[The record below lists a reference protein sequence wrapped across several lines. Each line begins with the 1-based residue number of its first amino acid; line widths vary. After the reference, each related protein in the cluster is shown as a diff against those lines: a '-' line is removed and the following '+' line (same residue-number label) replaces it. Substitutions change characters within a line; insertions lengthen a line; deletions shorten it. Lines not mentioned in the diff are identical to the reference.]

1 MSRHVIRHHHKKG
14 EPHKAIEYCL
24 DQVETRLANGGTFL
38 HDTIKTH
45 GALTTQLLAELQR
58 LAAAAPGA
66 AAAEGQTDETGAAT
80 PSTATSTPHF
90 IPGTMKTNIGTLK
103 SVVKFLRA
111 QGDKPQVLFS
121 FEAETGDESLE
132 TIEVRMPTLKNVCAP
147 WADRKLTGPESF
159 AALACDT
166 ALVLAAAPDAMF
178 YLPPRINDIFFWSNN
193 QRAWLDVMI
202 LDEFIYQID
211 PYCSLFITGTPFS
224 VPLPHTAPRPSNA
237 RCRDRI
243 LVPHA
248 GDKPKDDCVMGPSK
262 PGEVRQNRSY
272 VLLNKAELLG
282 VGFKSAN
289 QKGSG
294 KATFHG
300 KTLADEIKALRGG
313 HHVTVLVNQTPDSQ
327 APPEYCVI
335 TPPDVEQFAKVARMG
350 ADDEISYYQL
360 KQRTNLKFVPVAD
373 AAQQL
378 VDAYEKYSRFAS
390 RARER
395 RGRVVDTSPTQAPVF
410 PGLPR
415 RDGRHRRLARQEPG
429 RARRGGAPLGPG
441 RVLRALVPGRRQ
453 GPVRDH
459 LQVPLPGAEAGPHGP
474 HRLLRVHGQFDGTR
488 GVGSDHSPQQNRV
501 RRRLR
506 RDVGQHGAPPRPRH
520 TQRPTPLTTP
530 QVDIWVHYFL
540 AKKLGAWR
548 PAAVFSTTAELLA
561 RTEFSILKRSPAGQF
576 DKAGEGIFYV
586 KDWKAS
592 SRASLHFDYVHKR
605 DAAALAEH
613 HHPSRSQFL
622 RTVVVSPSKDS
633 DQEVDR
639 RKDLKR
645 LFDLVVNEEEE
656 TPPEP
661 KADWLATPRQ
671 QY

>member
-1 MSRHVIRHHHKKG
+1 M
-14 EPHKAIEYCL
+14 
-24 DQVETRLANGGTFL
+24 
-38 HDTIKTH
+38 
-45 GALTTQLLAELQR
+45 LAELQR
-58 LAAAAPGA
+58 LAAAAPGD

-90 IPGTMKTNIGTLK
+90 IPGTMKTNDIGTLK
-103 SVVKFLRA
+103 SMIEFLRA
-111 QGDKPQVLFS
+111 QGDEPQALFS

-211 PYCSLFITGTPFS
+211 PHCSLFITGTPFS
-224 VPLPHTAPRPSNA
+224 VHYHTHTHRPSNA

-272 VLLNKAELLG
+272 VLLNKTELLG
-282 VGFKSAN
+282 VGFKSDN
-289 QKGSG
+289 TEKSG
-294 KATFHG
+294 QATFHG

-313 HHVTVLVNQTPDSQ
+313 HHVTVLVKQTPDSQ
-327 APPEYCVI
+327 APPEYCVV

-350 ADDEISYYQL
+350 SDTEVSYYQL
-360 KQRTNLKFVPVAD
+360 KKSTNLKFVPVAD

-378 VDAYEKYSRFAS
+378 VDAYKKYSRFAS

-395 RGRVVDTSPTQAPVF
+395 RDRVVDTSPTQAPIF

-429 RARRGGAPLGPG
+429 RARRGGAHLGPG

-474 HRLLRVHGQFDGTR
+474 HRLLRVHGQFDEAR
-488 GVGSDHSPQQNRV
+488 GVGADQAQQQHRV
-501 RRRLR
+501 GRRPR

-520 TQRPTPLTTP
+520 TQRPAPLTTP

-540 AKKLGAWR
+540 AKELGAWR

-561 RTEFSILKRSPAGQF
+561 RTEFSILKRGSPGQF
-576 DKAGEGIFYV
+576 DKAGKGIFYV

-592 SRASLHFDYVHKR
+592 SRGSLHFDYVHKR
-605 DAAALAEH
+605 DAAALAER
-613 HHPSRSQFL
+613 HPKSKSQFL
-622 RTVVVSPSKDS
+622 RTVVVSPSKTWE
-633 DQEVDR
+633 QELDR
-639 RKDLKR
+639 REDLKR
-645 LFDLVVNEEEE
+645 LFDLVVSEKTE

-661 KADWLATPRQ
+661 KADWLATPRR

>member
-1 MSRHVIRHHHKKG
+1 
-14 EPHKAIEYCL
+14 
-24 DQVETRLANGGTFL
+24 
-38 HDTIKTH
+38 
-45 GALTTQLLAELQR
+45 LLAELQR
-58 LAAAAPGA
+58 LAAAAPGD

-80 PSTATSTPHF
+80 QSTATSTPHF

-178 YLPPRINDIFFWSNN
+178 YLPPRINDIFFWSKN

-272 VLLNKAELLG
+272 VLLNKSELLG
-282 VGFKSAN
+282 VGFKSDN
-289 QKGSG
+289 RKGSG
-294 KATFHG
+294 RGTFTTE
-300 KTLADEIKALRGG
+300 TLADEIKALRGG

-327 APPEYCVI
+327 APPEYCVV

-395 RGRVVDTSPTQAPVF
+395 RGRVVDTSPRRPQYFKDFLVATAGPDDSRGKNLAGRAEEERLWALAGYCVRSF
-410 PGLPR
+410 PGAGKAQFEITYKYLFQAWKLGRTVRIGCYVSTVNSMDPEEWEPTALANNIESGDGVVATLASTAPR
-415 RDGRHRRLARQEPG
+415 R
-429 RARRGGAPLGPG
+429 
-441 RVLRALVPGRRQ
+441 
-453 GPVRDH
+453 VRDTH
-459 LQVPLPGAEAGPHGP
+459 SAPH
-474 HRLLRVHGQFDGTR
+474 H
-488 GVGSDHSPQQNRV
+488 
-501 RRRLR
+501 
-506 RDVGQHGAPPRPRH
+506 
-520 TQRPTPLTTP
+520 
-530 QVDIWVHYFL
+530 
-540 AKKLGAWR
+540 
-548 PAAVFSTTAELLA
+548 
-561 RTEFSILKRSPAGQF
+561 
-576 DKAGEGIFYV
+576 
-586 KDWKAS
+586 
-592 SRASLHFDYVHKR
+592 
-605 DAAALAEH
+605 
-613 HHPSRSQFL
+613 
-622 RTVVVSPSKDS
+622 
-633 DQEVDR
+633 
-639 RKDLKR
+639 
-645 LFDLVVNEEEE
+645 
-656 TPPEP
+656 
-661 KADWLATPRQ
+661 
-671 QY
+671 

>member
-1 MSRHVIRHHHKKG
+1 
-14 EPHKAIEYCL
+14 
-24 DQVETRLANGGTFL
+24 
-38 HDTIKTH
+38 
-45 GALTTQLLAELQR
+45 
-58 LAAAAPGA
+58 
-66 AAAEGQTDETGAAT
+66 
-80 PSTATSTPHF
+80 
-90 IPGTMKTNIGTLK
+90 MKTNNIGTLK

-121 FEAETGDESLE
+121 FEAETGDESLR
-132 TIEVRMPTLKNVCAP
+132 TIEVRMPTLTDVCAQ

-178 YLPPRINDIFFWSNN
+178 YLPPRINDIYFWSTN
-193 QRAWLDVMI
+193 QRPWLDVMI

-211 PYCSLFITGTPFS
+211 PHCSLFLTGTPFS
-224 VPLPHTAPRPSNA
+224 VQSHHTAPRPSNA

-248 GDKPKDDCVMGPSK
+248 GDKPKDDCVMGPSV
-262 PGEVRQNRSY
+262 PGEVRQNRSH
-272 VLLNKAELLG
+272 VLLNKTKLLG
-282 VGFKSAN
+282 VGFKSDN
-289 QKGSG
+289 QKYSG
-294 KATFHG
+294 QARFDG
-300 KTLADEIKALRGG
+300 KTLADEIKALRGE
-313 HHVTVLVNQTPDSQ
+313 HHVTVLVKQTPDSQ

-335 TPPDVEQFAKVARMG
+335 TPAEVEQFAKVARMG
-350 ADDEISYYQL
+350 SDTEVSYSKL
-360 KQRTNLKFVPVAD
+360 KKHTNLKFVPVAD

-410 PGLPR
+410 QGLPR

-453 GPVRDH
+453 GPVRDY
-459 LQVPLPGAEAGPHGP
+459 LQVPLPGSGAGPHGP
-474 HRLLRVHGQFDGTR
+474 HRLLRVHGQFDGPR
-488 GVGSDHSPQQNRV
+488 GVGVDRSRQQHRV
-501 RRRLR
+501 GRRRR

-530 QVDIWVHYFL
+530 QVDIWVHYFP
-540 AKKLGAWR
+540 AKKLDAWR

-561 RTEFSILKRSPAGQF
+561 RTEFSLLHPWGGSAG
-576 DKAGEGIFYV
+576 AGKGIFYV
-586 KDWKAS
+586 EDWKAS
-592 SRASLHFDYVHKR
+592 SRASIKFNYVHKL
-605 DAAALAEH
+605 DAAALAV
-613 HHPSRSQFL
+613 HHPKSRSQFL
-622 RTVVVSPSKDS
+622 RTVVVSPSEDS

-639 RKDLKR
+639 REDLKR

-661 KADWLATPRQ
+661 KADWLATPRR

>member
-24 DQVETRLANGGTFL
+24 DQVEKRLANGGTFL

-45 GALTTQLLAELQR
+45 GAPTTQWLAELQR
-58 LAAAAPGA
+58 LAAAAPGD
-66 AAAEGQTDETGAAT
+66 AAAEGHTDETGAAT
-80 PSTATSTPHF
+80 QSTATSTPF

-211 PYCSLFITGTPFS
+211 PHCSLFITGTPFS
-224 VPLPHTAPRPSNA
+224 VHYHTHTHRPSNA

-272 VLLNKAELLG
+272 VLLNKTELLG
-282 VGFKSAN
+282 VGFKSNNGA
-289 QKGSG
+289 GSG
-294 KATFHG
+294 QASFPG

-313 HHVTVLVNQTPDSQ
+313 HHVTVLVKQTPDSQ
-327 APPEYCVI
+327 APPEYCVV
-335 TPPDVEQFAKVARMG
+335 TPLEVEQFAKVARMS
-350 ADDEISYYQL
+350 ANFDAISYYQL
-360 KQRTNLKFVPVAD
+360 KRSTNLEFVPAAD

-395 RGRVVDTSPTQAPVF
+395 RGRVVDTSPRRPQYFKDFLVATAGTDDTRGKNLVGRAEEERLWALAGYCVRSF
-410 PGLPR
+410 PGAGKAQFEITYKYLFRARKLGRTVRIGCYVSTVNSMKPEEWGPTKLNNNIESGDGRVATLASTAPR
-415 RDGRHRRLARQEPG
+415 R
-429 RARRGGAPLGPG
+429 
-441 RVLRALVPGRRQ
+441 
-453 GPVRDH
+453 VRDTH
-459 LQVPLPGAEAGPHGP
+459 SAPH
-474 HRLLRVHGQFDGTR
+474 H
-488 GVGSDHSPQQNRV
+488 
-501 RRRLR
+501 
-506 RDVGQHGAPPRPRH
+506 
-520 TQRPTPLTTP
+520 
-530 QVDIWVHYFL
+530 
-540 AKKLGAWR
+540 
-548 PAAVFSTTAELLA
+548 
-561 RTEFSILKRSPAGQF
+561 
-576 DKAGEGIFYV
+576 
-586 KDWKAS
+586 
-592 SRASLHFDYVHKR
+592 
-605 DAAALAEH
+605 
-613 HHPSRSQFL
+613 
-622 RTVVVSPSKDS
+622 
-633 DQEVDR
+633 
-639 RKDLKR
+639 
-645 LFDLVVNEEEE
+645 
-656 TPPEP
+656 
-661 KADWLATPRQ
+661 
-671 QY
+671 